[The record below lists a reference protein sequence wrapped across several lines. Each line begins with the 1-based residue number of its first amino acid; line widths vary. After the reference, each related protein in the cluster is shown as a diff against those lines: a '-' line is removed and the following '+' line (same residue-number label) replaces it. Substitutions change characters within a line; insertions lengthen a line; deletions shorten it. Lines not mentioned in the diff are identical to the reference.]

1 MSPLFRRII
10 GALAAI
16 CVLSG
21 AGLATRHLD
30 ARADA
35 AAREKARVEA
45 DLALD
50 SARKALDAAL
60 RTVEARAVAGANLN
74 PVRALVV
81 ARVDSATLLDA
92 FGTEP
97 WWAPFRE
104 EFTVHTLV
112 TGTRRFDFSPD
123 GRARP
128 AELSSLLQAASDKAL
143 ASGLLLAGGE
153 PHLAAVAA
161 VDVPR
166 GAARLVLARPLRDSD
181 LGASPGTAP
190 RAWVLLDE
198 GGRSLLRAG
207 SAAGAPP
214 GEAPAQGD
222 MGRVDARGDW
232 AVSRAQVAP
241 GLFLQA
247 HVDTREQATLARAA
261 GRGLLLP
268 LWLTAGLVALVAL
281 ALGLRR
287 PRSSEMKQRL
297 DETHARLAA
306 AEAELSRITRT
317 MGAVTGGT
325 GPQPRPRTEPSLEA
339 PVPFGRYELL
349 KCIGQG
355 GMARVFLA
363 LARGTGGFERLFVI
377 KRLHEPLAR
386 QPEAVAHFIDEARLG
401 ASLVHSNVVPVYD
414 FGQVD
419 GEYYMASEYILGRDL
434 DALVRRSLAVDGVAL
449 PASTVLF
456 IAHEALRAL
465 AYAHG
470 RRDAQGRPMSLVHR
484 DVSANNIL
492 VSGQGEVKLLDFG
505 IAKSADRT
513 AQQTQAGLVKGNVN
527 FMAPEQARGLDVDAR
542 ADLFSLGLT
551 LYWCL
556 TGEYLYDGRTD
567 YDRLVQAARGP
578 GPAEW
583 ERVDRLPEPLV
594 SLLRRALQPDPAAR
608 FQSAEE
614 FAAALPPLGPEGGT
628 LLAHALL
635 RLFDAELRAET
646 AYRSRLFVPA
656 VPLDQAHTG

>member
-1 MSPLFRRII
+1 MSPFIRRILGFI
-10 GALAAI
+10 VATS
-16 CVLSG
+16 VLGG
-21 AGLATRHLD
+21 AGAATLQLGG
-30 ARADA
+30 RADE
-35 AAREKARVEA
+35 AAREKARVHA
-45 DLALD
+45 DAALD
-50 SARKALDAAL
+50 SARKALGAGL
-60 RTVEARAVAGANLN
+60 RAVEARAVAGATLN
-74 PVRALVV
+74 PVRALVA
-81 ARVDSATLLDA
+81 ARVDSATLIDA

-104 EFTVHTLV
+104 EFTVHALV
-112 TGTRRFDFSPD
+112 SGTKRFEFSPD
-123 GRARP
+123 GRVRP
-128 AELSSLLQAASDKAL
+128 VELSPLLQAASDKAL
-143 ASGLLLAGGE
+143 ASGLLLVGAE
-153 PHLAAVAA
+153 PHLAAAAA
-161 VDVPR
+161 VDVPG
-166 GAARLVLARPLRDSD
+166 GAARLVLARPLREAD
-181 LGASPGTAP
+181 LGVPAGAVPTAL
-190 RAWVLLDE
+190 ALVDE
-198 GGRSLLRAG
+198 GGRPLLRVGGASAG
-207 SAAGAPP
+207 GALS
-214 GEAPAQGD
+214 G
-222 MGRVDARGDW
+222 VDARGNW
-232 AVSRAQVAP
+232 AVARAEVAP
-241 GLFLQA
+241 GLSLQA
-247 HVDTREQATLARAA
+247 HVDTREQAALARAE

-268 LWLTAGLVALVAL
+268 LWLTAGLVSAL
-281 ALGLRR
+281 ALVLGLRK
-287 PRSSEMKQRL
+287 PRAVEMKQRL

-325 GPQPRPRTEPSLEA
+325 GPQPRPRTEPSMEA

-401 ASLVHSNVVPVYD
+401 ASLVHSNIIPVYD

-419 GEYYMASEYILGRDL
+419 GEYYMASEYIVGRDL

-449 PASTVLF
+449 PASAVLF
-456 IAHEALRAL
+456 IAGEALRAL

-470 RRDAQGRPMSLVHR
+470 RRDTRGQPMRLVHR

-492 VSGQGEVKLLDFG
+492 ASVQGEVKLLDFG

-513 AQQTQAGLVKGNVN
+513 AQHTQAGLVKGNVN
-527 FMAPEQARGLDVDAR
+527 FMAPEQARGQEVDAR
-542 ADLFSLGLT
+542 GDLFSLGLT

-578 GPAEW
+578 SPTEW
-583 ERVDRLPEPLV
+583 ERVDRLPEPIV

-614 FAAALPPLGPEGGT
+614 FAQALPPLGPEGGT
-628 LLAHALL
+628 LLAHSLL
-635 RLFDAELRAET
+635 RLFDTELRAET
-646 AYRSRLFVPA
+646 AYRTRLVVPA